1 MLSTDWLWVAKRTRE
16 IYKSYINNLGSCRLQ
31 VMRKMRFSRS
41 YKWVLLFVVL
51 FAICIG
57 LRLVVLSLRNDY
69 LEVHRLKLSNRQPA
83 GRWSYLPVHVVEEH
97 HEGIKVISKFRVLL
111 FSLVK
116 IKHKMI
122 MLGIRLFCE
131 NIIACVLQQLGMRFY
146 YIFYN

>member
-1 MLSTDWLWVAKRTRE
+1 
-16 IYKSYINNLGSCRLQ
+16 
-31 VMRKMRFSRS
+31 MRFSRS
-41 YKWVLLFVVL
+41 YKWMFLICALFV
-51 FAICIG
+51 ICIG
-57 LRLVVLSLRNDY
+57 LKLAVLSWRNDH

-83 GRWSYLPVHVVEEH
+83 RRWSFLPVHVVEEH
-97 HEGIKVISKFRVLL
+97 HEGIKVISKFRVFL

-116 IKHKMI
+116 IKYKMI